1 MIVPPFILTKQP
13 SNSQMALSNQVKE
26 AVKQAGS
33 HLREALAFAARSEH
47 SFVINML
54 SDLVDRCEN
63 LESVEELMHKMQNTK
78 PSNYLKFPT
87 DECK

>member
-1 MIVPPFILTKQP
+1 MTALPFILIKQP

-26 AVKQAGS
+26 SVKQASS

-54 SDLVDRCEN
+54 SDLVDKCES
-63 LESVEELMHKMQNTK
+63 LESVEELMQRMHDTK
-78 PSNYLKFPT
+78 ASSYLKFPT
-87 DECK
+87 NE